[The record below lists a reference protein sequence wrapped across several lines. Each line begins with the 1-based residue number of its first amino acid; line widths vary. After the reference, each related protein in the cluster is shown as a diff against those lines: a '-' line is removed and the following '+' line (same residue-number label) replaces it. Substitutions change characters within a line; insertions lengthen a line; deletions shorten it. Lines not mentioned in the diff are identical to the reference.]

1 MDRTSAGWLVIA
13 PVGFHA
19 SALAVHVP
27 RSRPI
32 GETPIWPVLI
42 APLRHHV
49 ENPVNPEELLAAA
62 AESRIGMEDLAG
74 LVLEEDSIAREIFQF
89 CRPFRR
95 FLVIVDRTTGINLLA
110 REGDVEVVVKIRVV
124 GRYPGEFPPHTLA
137 HNLDLL
143 DGCARDCGVGDI
155 VVLKMDK
162 NAFEMVRFEGATDA
176 LRGLSGPHH
185 EVLDKELTPTL
196 EKIGQRY
203 LPSRRVEDIFLVDL
217 HPWQGTAFGTQLVA

>member
-62 AESRIGMEDLAG
+62 TESRIGVEDLAG
-74 LVLEEDSIAREIFQF
+74 LVLKEDAIAREIFQF
-89 CRPFRR
+89 CCPFRC
-95 FLVIVDRTTGINLLA
+95 FLVIVESATGSNLLA

-124 GRYPGEFPPHTLA
+124 GRDPGEFPPHTLA

-143 DGCARDCGVGDI
+143 DGRARDCGVSNI

-162 NAFEMVRFEGATDA
+162 NAFDVIHFEGTTDA
-176 LRGLSGPHH
+176 LLGLSGPHH
-185 EVLDKELTPTL
+185 EVLDKKLAPAL
-196 EKIGQRY
+196 EKIG
-203 LPSRRVEDIFLVDL
+203 
-217 HPWQGTAFGTQLVA
+217 

>member
-1 MDRTSAGWLVIA
+1 MDRTSAGWLVKA

-32 GETPIWPVLI
+32 GQTPIWPVLI

-74 LVLEEDSIAREIFQF
+74 LVLEEDAIAREIFQF

-95 FLVIVDRTTGINLLA
+95 FLVIVERTTGSNLLA

-137 HNLDLL
+137 HNLDLH
-143 DGCARDCGVGDI
+143 DWRPRHDDVADI
-155 VVLKMDK
+155 VVLQM
-162 NAFEMVRFEGATDA
+162 NENPFEMVDFQRAT
-176 LRGLSGPHH
+176 
-185 EVLDKELTPTL
+185 
-196 EKIGQRY
+196 
-203 LPSRRVEDIFLVDL
+203 
-217 HPWQGTAFGTQLVA
+217 